1 MYELIALVFILI
13 GAASTQWVLQLGL
26 DIRCTSSIQDCL
38 NIELLYFGPSVLFF
52 SISILSIIRIKKKNK
67 LTSVNNAELL
77 PKKLVQELKVIP
89 KKKHEDAFT
98 VIEYSKVAAKAWREV
113 QGLPAEYQDEF
124 LDKLDA
130 DPKEDTEA
138 LLKSIKATYY
148 ATVSPY
154 DNQEANNAFAL
165 ARTIGEDVV
174 TEFERVYKVV
184 GDTIQPMELLEK
196 IVSKFYGAL
205 NAQSVSRV
213 DQALLGKDYWS
224 LKSAWENM
232 GYSISSSNQVLTRP
246 NGTTE
251 KVKTL
256 QDLLSFTEIEKEL
269 LSDKLTAIS
278 RTNYLNNGIIK
289 KENKNVLL

>member
-1 MYELIALVFILI
+1 MYELIALAFILI
-13 GAASTQWVLQLGL
+13 GVAWTQWVLLLGL
-26 DIRCTSSIQDCL
+26 DISCTTSIQDCL

-52 SISILSIIRIKKKNK
+52 SISILSIIRIQKKNK

-77 PKKLVQELKVIP
+77 PKKLVQELKVLT

-98 VIEYSKVAAKAWREV
+98 VIEYSKVAAKAWREA

-251 KVKTL
+251 K
-256 QDLLSFTEIEKEL
+256 
-269 LSDKLTAIS
+269 DKPL
-278 RTNYLNNGIIK
+278 K
-289 KENKNVLL
+289 D